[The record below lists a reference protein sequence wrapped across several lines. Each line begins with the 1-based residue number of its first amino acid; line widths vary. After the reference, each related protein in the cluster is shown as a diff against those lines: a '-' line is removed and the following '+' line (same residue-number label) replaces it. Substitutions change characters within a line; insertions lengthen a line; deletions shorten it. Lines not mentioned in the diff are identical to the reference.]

1 MNKMFDFSTRLE
13 NLPDGYL
20 DEKSKTE
27 ETPDVRNSDSQLLDY
42 IYALDPVTSLPC
54 GDLAIYLGDKA
65 NPEIRNYIEM
75 NLLQPLAP
83 DSGSNMPDEVV
94 NKFRTLSDDDV
105 AFFSRFKSESREEYA
120 DRLKLYFVQE
130 KQKRR
135 QEGRLKEIE
144 GLLKKSDDDNR

>member
-1 MNKMFDFSTRLE
+1 MNKMFEFSTRLE
-13 NLPDGYL
+13 NLSDGYL
-20 DEKSKTE
+20 E
-27 ETPDVRNSDSQLLDY
+27 ETKKIEENTDVRNKDSQLLDY

-54 GDLAIYLGDKA
+54 GDLAIYLGDRA
-65 NPEIRNYIEM
+65 NPEIRYFIEM

-83 DSGSNMPDEVV
+83 EAGSDMPDEVV
-94 NKFRTLSDDDV
+94 NKFRTLSDDDI
-105 AFFSRFKSESREEYA
+105 AFFSRSKIETREEYA

-144 GLLKKSDDDNR
+144 GLLKKSEDDR

>member
-1 MNKMFDFSTRLE
+1 MNKMFDFSSRLE

-20 DEKSKTE
+20 SETVKE
-27 ETPDVRNSDSQLLDY
+27 EQNPDVRNSDSQLLDY
-42 IYALDPVTSLPC
+42 IYAVDPVTSLPS

-65 NPEIRNYIEM
+65 NPEIRNFIEM

-83 DSGSNMPDEVV
+83 DAGSHMPDEVV

-105 AFFSRFKSESREEYA
+105 AFFSRSKSESREEYA

-144 GLLKKSDDDNR
+144 GLLKNSEDDNR

>member
-1 MNKMFDFSTRLE
+1 MNKMFEFSTRLE
-13 NLPDGYL
+13 NLRDGYL
-20 DEKSKTE
+20 E
-27 ETPDVRNSDSQLLDY
+27 ETKKIEENPDVRNKDSQLLDY
-42 IYALDPVTSLPC
+42 IYALDPVTSLPS
-54 GDLAIYLGDKA
+54 GDLVIYLGDKA
-65 NPEIRNYIEM
+65 NPEIRNFIEM

-83 DSGSNMPDEVV
+83 EAGSNMPDEVL

-105 AFFSRFKSESREEYA
+105 AFFSRSKSESREEYA

-144 GLLKKSDDDNR
+144 GLLKKSEDDR

>member
-1 MNKMFDFSTRLE
+1 MNKMFEFSARLE
-13 NLPDGYL
+13 NLFDGYL
-20 DEKSKTE
+20 E
-27 ETPDVRNSDSQLLDY
+27 ETKKIEENPDVRNKDSQLLDY

-83 DSGSNMPDEVV
+83 EAGSNMPDEVV

-105 AFFSRFKSESREEYA
+105 AFFSRSKNESREEYA
-120 DRLKLYFVQE
+120 DRLKLYFVHE

-144 GLLKKSDDDNR
+144 GLLKKTEDDR

>member
-1 MNKMFDFSTRLE
+1 MNKMFEFSKRLE
-13 NLPDGYL
+13 NLSGGYL
-20 DEKSKTE
+20 E
-27 ETPDVRNSDSQLLDY
+27 ESPKIDNTPDVRNSDSQLLDY

-65 NPEIRNYIEM
+65 NPEIRNFIEM

-83 DSGSNMPDEVV
+83 DGGSNMPDDVV

-105 AFFSRFKSESREEYA
+105 AFFSRSKSESREEYA

-144 GLLKKSDDDNR
+144 GLLKKSEDDNR